1 MNIQRLE
8 DTPQILRLLTVLML
22 VLPIVGCTTDCGKIR
37 AGREK
42 YHDVCIAVKF
52 QQHIERSGVTDT
64 RNEPKEFGTGLDDA
78 GERIELVGDRLDK
91 LESNRRYNLR
101 GDFVEVDQKTRFR
114 VLESSDLDSSTIIT
128 LILLGFA
135 GFCSLAYFWAG
146 RVVSGQP
153 RKPLK

>member
-8 DTPQILRLLTVLML
+8 DTSHILRLFTVLML
-22 VLPIVGCTTDCGKIR
+22 VLPIVGCTTACGTIR
-37 AGREK
+37 DGSVK

-52 QQHIERSGVTDT
+52 QQHIERSGVSDT
-64 RNEPKEFGTGLDDA
+64 RNEPKEFGTGVDES

-114 VLESSDLDSSTIIT
+114 VLESSDLDSSGKVT
-128 LILLGFA
+128 LLLLGFV

-146 RVVSGQP
+146 RVVSGKP
-153 RKPLK
+153 RKRQ